1 MGYVAGFRP
10 ESLRFEP
17 VVSIV
22 NFEREAKTVE
32 SILYERT
39 VGESQAPLSEIP
51 AQLEA
56 D

>member
-1 MGYVAGFRP
+1 M
-10 ESLRFEP
+10 
-17 VVSIV
+17 V
-22 NFEREAKTVE
+22 NFEREPKTVE

-39 VGESQAPLSEIP
+39 AGERQATLSEIL